1 MKKFELQN
9 LEEGQVIT
17 LTSQDA
23 EYSIHEK
30 MTDAE
35 AEEIL
40 EAYPTASHYIKAKA
54 ENERS

>member
-1 MKKFELQN
+1 MEKFELVN
-9 LEEGQVIT
+9 IEEGQVIT

-35 AEEIL
+35 AEEVL
-40 EAYPTASHYIKAKA
+40 KAYPTASYYIKAKA